1 MFIHSHSQAKS
12 VTRGVP
18 LSSGA
23 CMHAVEWKEETAQ
36 GGLDTR
42 VGQTPAL
49 SSVLMPAATEE
60 GLCSNSDYVFIGVV
74 SDFYR

>member
-1 MFIHSHSQAKS
+1 MKPCISEKQTQLRGLAVGHAKG
-12 VTRGVP
+12 R
-18 LSSGA
+18 
-23 CMHAVEWKEETAQ
+23 KKETAQ

-42 VGQTPAL
+42 VEQTPARF
-49 SSVLMPAATEE
+49 SVLTPGATEE